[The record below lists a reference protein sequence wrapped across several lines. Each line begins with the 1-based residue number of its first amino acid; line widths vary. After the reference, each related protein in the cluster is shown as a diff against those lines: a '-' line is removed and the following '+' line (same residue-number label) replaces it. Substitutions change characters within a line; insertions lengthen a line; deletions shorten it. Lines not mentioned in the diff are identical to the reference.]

1 MDISNLLRPSSTS
14 DLILPSKPSVS
25 PQRPSEQQD
34 SPTGSLIPCIL
45 DLEAGS
51 STKTKSREKSS
62 NASKRYR
69 NRNREN
75 QQLWNENKSLQQRC
89 DKLKYERDRLNQ
101 ELDQFKSMPSFQ
113 KPERPENSHELGGGQ
128 ELAEKKYSDGPTEP
142 KMCPACGGFLSS
154 Q

>member
-1 MDISNLLRPSSTS
+1 MDISNLLHSPSTS
-14 DLILPSKPSVS
+14 DLIQPSQHSLS
-25 PQRPSEQQD
+25 PQQHSEQQD
-34 SPTGSLIPCIL
+34 SPTSSLIPCIL
-45 DLEAGS
+45 DLKAGS

-89 DKLKYERDRLNQ
+89 DELKFERDRLSQ

-113 KPERPENSHELGGGQ
+113 KPERLENSHELGGGQ
-128 ELAEKKYSDGPTEP
+128 ELAEKKYSDDPTETT
-142 KMCPACGGFLSS
+142 MCPACGRYV
-154 Q
+154 